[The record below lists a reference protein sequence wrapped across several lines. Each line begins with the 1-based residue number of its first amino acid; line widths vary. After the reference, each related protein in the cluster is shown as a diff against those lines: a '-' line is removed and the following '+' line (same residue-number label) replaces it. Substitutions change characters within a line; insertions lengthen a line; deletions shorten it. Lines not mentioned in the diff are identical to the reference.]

1 LPINIFEAMR
11 VLFFVTTMALAI
23 SGWAQT
29 ATPTEAELKA
39 QILQLQGRV
48 ENIEVNLGQAQR
60 KFQTGMALATI
71 GYTVTIAGGLMLG
84 RENDRLGQGLLIAG
98 GATGVAGTFMLV
110 DSFKHLGRAAGAS
123 KKRRR

>member
-1 LPINIFEAMR
+1 MTFDIFEPMR
-11 VLFFVTTMALAI
+11 SFLIFSVLLL
-23 SGWAQT
+23 SGVARAQT
-29 ATPTEAELKA
+29 ATPTEAELKS

-84 RENDRLGQGLLIAG
+84 RENDQLGQGLLVVG
-98 GATGVAGTFMLV
+98 GATGIVGTFMLV
-110 DSFKHLGRAAGAS
+110 DSFKHLGRAAGLQR
-123 KKRRR
+123 KRKR

>member
-1 LPINIFEAMR
+1 MLAG
-11 VLFFVTTMALAI
+11 LAI
-23 SGWAQT
+23 GQT
-29 ATPTEAELKA
+29 AAPSEAELKS
-39 QILQLQGRV
+39 QILQLQTRV
-48 ENIEVNLGQAQR
+48 DNIEVNLGQAQR

-110 DSFKHLGRAAGAS
+110 DSFKHLGRAAGNN
-123 KKRRR
+123 KRKR